1 MYLNGMKNAKLGKA
15 LPLLLDFAS
24 LLLGSAIFAAGFQ
37 MFLLPHGVVLG
48 GATGIAT
55 ILNIFF
61 GWPAGVLVLLINIP
75 LFIISFFVYGKRG
88 LGKALLGTVAMS
100 LMIDVLTFFPTN
112 LTSDPLIAAVFGG
125 GITGFGMALALLRG
139 FTSGGS
145 DLAAY
150 LILRRLTFLS
160 FGTIVLIIDGAIILL
175 SAVFRGDLG
184 GLFYS
189 IVSIGCYS
197 LILDAVVSRS
207 YRARLALLICPLE
220 AEDVLVSA
228 IKQKIERGITVFK
241 AKGTHTGEKRCVML
255 CAMYP
260 RETSIFST
268 TVRRTCP
275 SAFLIFLHA
284 PVVFG
289 SRFREESED
298 NPLLV

>member
-1 MYLNGMKNAKLGKA
+1 MYPNGMKNNKIAKI
-15 LPLLLDFAS
+15 LPFSLDVLS

-61 GWPAGVLVLLINIP
+61 GWPAGTLVLLINIP
-75 LFIISFFVYGKRG
+75 LFVMSFFVYGKKG
-88 LGKALLGTVAMS
+88 LGRAVVGTLAMS
-100 LMIDVLTFFPTN
+100 IMIDLFTFFPTS
-112 LTSDPLIAAVFGG
+112 LTADPLIAAVFGG
-125 GITGFGMALALLRG
+125 GITGFGMAIALLRG

-150 LILRRLTFLS
+150 LIRRRLRALS
-160 FGTIVLIIDGAIILL
+160 FGTIVLLIDAVVILVSAILQE
-175 SAVFRGDLG
+175 DLG

-197 LILDAVVSRS
+197 LILDTVVSRS
-207 YRARLALLICPLE
+207 YRARLALLICPLDV
-220 AEDVLVSA
+220 EDELVSA
-228 IKQKIERGITVFK
+228 IKEKLERGITVFK

-260 RETSIFST
+260 RETGIFSSI
-268 TVRRTCP
+268 VRRTCP

>member
-1 MYLNGMKNAKLGKA
+1 MKDHKLTKTA
-15 LPLLLDFAS
+15 SFFLDLLF
-24 LLLGSAIFAAGFQ
+24 LLLGSTIFAAGFQ

-55 ILNIFF
+55 ILNLFF
-61 GWPAGVLVLLINIP
+61 GWPAGVLVLLVNLP
-75 LFIISFFVYGKRG
+75 LFAVSFFVYGKRG
-88 LGKALLGTVAMS
+88 LGKAVLGTVALS
-100 LMIDVLTFFPTN
+100 VLIDLCTFFPTD
-112 LTSDPLIAAVFGG
+112 LTADPLIASVFGG
-125 GITGFGMALALLRG
+125 GITGLGMAIALLRG

-150 LILRRLTFLS
+150 LIHRRLRFLS
-160 FGTIVLIIDGAIILL
+160 FGTIVLLIDGVIIIL
-175 SAVFRGDLG
+175 SAILRGDLG

-189 IVSIGCYS
+189 IVSIATYS
-197 LILDAVVSRS
+197 IVLDGVVGRS
-207 YRARLALLICPLE
+207 YRARLALVICPLD
-220 AEDVLVSA
+220 AEEELVA
-228 IKQKIERGITVFK
+228 AVKAKIERGITVFK

-260 RETSIFST
+260 RETALFSSI
-268 TVRRTCP
+268 VHRTCP

>member
-1 MYLNGMKNAKLGKA
+1 MKNKLNRSV
-15 LPLLLDFAS
+15 PFFLDAFS

-37 MFLLPHGVVLG
+37 MFLLPHGIVLG

-61 GWPAGVLVLLINIP
+61 GWPAGVLVMLINLP
-75 LFIISFFVYGKRG
+75 LFITSFFVYGKRG
-88 LGKALLGTVAMS
+88 IGKAVVGTLAMS
-100 LMIDVLTFFPTN
+100 LFIDAFTFFPTT
-112 LTSDPLIAAVFGG
+112 LTGDPLIASVFGG
-125 GITGFGMALALLRG
+125 GIAGFGMAIALLRG

-150 LILRRLTFLS
+150 LIRRRLNFLS
-160 FGTIVLIIDGAIILL
+160 FGTVVLIIDGVIILL
-175 SAVFRGDLG
+175 SAILRGDLG

-207 YRARLALLICPLE
+207 YRARLALLICPLD
-220 AEDVLVSA
+220 AEDVLVGA
-228 IKQKIERGITVFK
+228 IKEKIERGITVFK

-260 RETSIFST
+260 REVNIFSAI
-268 TVRRTCP
+268 VRRTCP

-289 SRFREESED
+289 SRFREEKED